1 MSPEKQIDSRK
12 KFSHNWPTPPYLG
25 SPLKVALISILIAS
39 LVGNFYQYR
48 QARTVENQ
56 GTLHV
61 TQADEPVVMR
71 TSGGLLEVSTIK
83 VSERF
88 ATSQAHSFL
97 GAELGKTATQI
108 RVPVVYR
115 YHIELAPEWK
125 IRLRDKTFI
134 VIAPAVKPTL
144 PVAIQTTA
152 IEKESSGV
160 WSFLTGNSLLNK
172 LERSISPVLASRAE
186 SSTYVQLQREASR
199 KTVKEFVAKWLITQE
214 RWKLASAYPIQVYFS
229 DEPIQVLGN
238 SASGMVASR

>member
-1 MSPEKQIDSRK
+1 MKAS
-12 KFSHNWPTPPYLG
+12 
-25 SPLKVALISILIAS
+25 LIFILVAS
-39 LVGNFYQYR
+39 LVGNFYQF
-48 QARTVENQ
+48 QSARDVESRDI
-56 GTLHV
+56 LHV
-61 TQADEPVVMR
+61 SAADEPVVMR

-88 ATSQAHSFL
+88 ESSKAHFFL
-97 GAELGKTATQI
+97 GAHLGKTATQI

-134 VIAPAVKPTL
+134 VIAPPVKPTL

-160 WSFLTGNSLLNK
+160 WSALIGNSLLNK

-186 SSTYVQLQREASR
+186 SPPYVGLQREASR
-199 KTVKEFVAKWLITQE
+199 KTVTEFVYKWLITQE
-214 RWKLASAYPIQVYFS
+214 RWKSASAYPIQVYFS

-238 SASGMVASR
+238 SAPHVVALK

>member
-1 MSPEKQIDSRK
+1 MKA
-12 KFSHNWPTPPYLG
+12 
-25 SPLKVALISILIAS
+25 ALITILFVS
-39 LVGNFYQYR
+39 LVGNFYQYQ
-48 QARTVENQ
+48 QARTERKQ
-56 GTLHV
+56 GILHV
-61 TQADEPVVMR
+61 NEADEPVVMR

-88 ATSQAHSFL
+88 EASQVYSFL
-97 GAELGKTATQI
+97 GAELGKTATRI

-152 IEKESSGV
+152 IEKESSGA
-160 WSFLTGNSLLNK
+160 WSFLTGTSLLNK

-186 SSTYVQLQREASR
+186 SPTYVQLQREASR
-199 KTVKEFVAKWLITQE
+199 KTVKEFVAKWLITQQ
-214 RWKLASAYPIQVYFS
+214 RWKLAMDYPIQVYFS
-229 DEPIQVLGN
+229 DEPIQMLGY
-238 SASGMVASR
+238 SASAMVAAR